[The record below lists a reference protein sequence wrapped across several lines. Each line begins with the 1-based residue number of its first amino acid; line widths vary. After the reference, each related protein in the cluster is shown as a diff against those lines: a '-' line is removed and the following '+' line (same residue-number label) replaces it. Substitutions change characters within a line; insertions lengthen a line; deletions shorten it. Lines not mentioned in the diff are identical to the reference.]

1 MKRHIAC
8 ILALTAAPVLPLL
21 PRSATAAIG
30 VPAPA
35 PRSLLLLPA
44 DLPAGYVAD
53 AALENADATARTAAY
68 APIVA
73 AEAFTGYR
81 TRTTAIAH
89 DVALLRT
96 RADVALYLAHEAAT
110 LDRAH
115 NAARLTLAGRYGDSG
130 TLAYQERGTRGQD
143 WVMATFADGRYVT
156 TVGVYDAAGEESAIE
171 RAQGLAAAV
180 DRRLRPAGRLAGPSH
195 VVGAIGAGPLVRL
208 LALATMNRSGRP
220 GDTFRPRGVVYWRAL
235 WRVGRVHG
243 GVRETVRV
251 RVWQGKWTL
260 YANSLTDLPFAGDN
274 AVGSQLRLGA
284 SPGPC
289 RIAVTVT
296 IDRHTV
302 AATHTFY
309 VTPARPGHGSA
320 RHK

>member
-1 MKRHIAC
+1 MKRRIAC

-21 PRSATAAIG
+21 SRSTAAAIDA
-30 VPAPA
+30 PAPA

-110 LDRAH
+110 LDQAH

-156 TVGVYDAAGEESAIE
+156 TVGVYDAAGEEPAIE
-171 RAQGLAAAV
+171 RTQGFAAAV
-180 DRRLRPAGRLAGPSH
+180 DRRLRPAGRLATDPSH
-195 VVGAIGAGPLVRL
+195 GVGATGAGPLVRL
-208 LALATMNRSGRP
+208 LTLATMNRSGRP
-220 GDTFRPRGVVYWRAL
+220 GDMFRPRGVVYWRAL
-235 WRVGRVHG
+235 WRVGRVRA

-251 RVWQGKWTL
+251 RVWQGNRTL
-260 YANSLTDLPFAGDN
+260 YVNSLTDLPFAGDN

-284 SPGPC
+284 SPGPY
-289 RIAVTVT
+289 RIAVTIT

-302 AATHTFY
+302 VATHTFY
-309 VTPARPGHGSA
+309 VTPARPGHG
-320 RHK
+320 